1 MPDRK
6 PRRTPRLVLGVL
18 LLALAFGGCGGTTE
32 VVKTV
37 TVDRPVNVDP
47 DPAPSTP
54 SKSRK
59 ERRSEA
65 QPAPAAPSEYVSC
78 DANIEVKAATTT
90 CAFAQNTFWHYWT
103 SGASDAIQVYSAAA
117 GSAFDVSCTVRGSHV
132 ACSTTDGGEVR
143 FSQAALDLYSQTQA
157 DTYAGSHDLG
167 PDPYESLA
175 SPDPAPSAPQPLY
188 ETGGGNI
195 PNYENG
201 NGYRVQCNDGMYSQ
215 SGGIQGAC
223 SGHGGVAE

>member
-1 MPDRK
+1 LRS
-6 PRRTPRLVLGVL
+6 PRSRIAGLVAAV
-18 LLALAFGGCGGTTE
+18 ALVGAGGCGDTSE

-37 TVDRPVNVDP
+37 TVDRPVIVDR
-47 DPAPSTP
+47 DAAPSTP

-59 ERRSEA
+59 ERSSEERATPTARSG
-65 QPAPAAPSEYVSC
+65 YVSC

-90 CAFAQNTFWHYWT
+90 CAFAQNAFWHYWT
-103 SGASDAIQVYSAAA
+103 SGESDAIQVYSPAAR
-117 GSAFDVSCTVRGSHV
+117 STFDVSCTVRDSQIG
-132 ACSTTDGGEVR
+132 CSTTDGGEVR

-157 DTYAGSHDLG
+157 DAYAGSHDLG
-167 PDPYESLA
+167 PDPYESLPP
-175 SPDPAPSAPQPLY
+175 PDPAPPEPQPLY
-188 ETGGGNI
+188 NPDGGNI

-223 SGHGGVAE
+223 SGHGGVAP

>member
-1 MPDRK
+1 MRS
-6 PRRTPRLVLGVL
+6 PRTGIAG
-18 LLALAFGGCGGTTE
+18 LLAALALVGAGGCGDTTE

-37 TVDRPVNVDP
+37 TVDRPVTVGA
-47 DPAPSTP
+47 DPAPSPP

-59 ERRSEA
+59 KPSSEERTT
-65 QPAPAAPSEYVSC
+65 PAAPSGYVSC

-90 CAFAQNTFWHYWT
+90 CAFAQNAFWQYWT
-103 SGASDAIQVYSAAA
+103 SGESDAIQVYSPAASSTFA
-117 GSAFDVSCTVRGSHV
+117 VSCSVRASHIG
-132 ACSTTDGGEVR
+132 CSTTDGGEVR

-157 DTYAGSHDLG
+157 DAYAGSHDLG
-167 PDPYESLA
+167 PDPYESLPSA
-175 SPDPAPSAPQPLY
+175 EQAPSAPQPLY
-188 ETGGGNI
+188 DTGGGNI

-223 SGHGGVAE
+223 AGHGGVAE

>member
-1 MPDRK
+1 MSHRS
-6 PRRTPRLVLGVL
+6 
-18 LLALAFGGCGGTTE
+18 LLACAGLLVSVAFAGCGGTTE

-37 TVDRPVNVDP
+37 TVDRPVTVDP
-47 DPAPSTP
+47 DRAPSTQR
-54 SKSRK
+54 KSRT
-59 ERRSEA
+59 ERRSES
-65 QPAPAAPSEYVSC
+65 PATPAAPSVYVRC

-103 SGASDAIQVYSAAA
+103 SGASGAIQVYSPAA
-117 GSAFDVSCTVRGSHV
+117 GSTFDVSCAVRESQIG
-132 ACSTTDGGEVR
+132 CSTTDGGEVR

-157 DTYAGSHDLG
+157 DAYAGSHDLG

-175 SPDPAPSAPQPLY
+175 SPDAAPASPQPLY
-188 ETGGGNI
+188 NPGGGNI

-201 NGYRVQCNDGMYSQ
+201 NGYRVQCNDGMYSH

>member
-6 PRRTPRLVLGVL
+6 RRRKRRLVLGVL

-37 TVDRPVNVDP
+37 TVDRPVTVDP
-47 DPAPSTP
+47 GPAPSTP
-54 SKSRK
+54 SKKRK
-59 ERRSEA
+59 DRSSEGRTT
-65 QPAPAAPSEYVSC
+65 APAPSEYVSC

-103 SGASDAIQVYSAAA
+103 SGATDAIQVYSPAAR
-117 GSAFDVSCTVRGSHV
+117 STFDVSCTVRDSQIG
-132 ACSTTDGGEVR
+132 CSTTDGGEVR
-143 FSQAALDLYSQTQA
+143 FSQAALDLYSQAQA
-157 DTYAGSHDLG
+157 DNYAGSHDLG
-167 PDPYESLA
+167 PDPHESLPP
-175 SPDPAPSAPQPLY
+175 PDPAPSAPYNPD
-188 ETGGGNI
+188 GGNI

>member
-6 PRRTPRLVLGVL
+6 RPRKPPLVLGVL
-18 LLALAFGGCGGTTE
+18 PLAFALAFGGCGGTTE

-37 TVDRPVNVDP
+37 TVDRPVIAGS

-54 SKSRK
+54 SKKRK
-59 ERRSEA
+59 EQSSEGRA
-65 QPAPAAPSEYVSC
+65 TRAAPSGYVSC
-78 DANIEVKAATTT
+78 DANIDVKAATTT
-90 CAFAQNTFWHYWT
+90 CAFAQNAFWQYWT
-103 SGASDAIQVYSAAA
+103 SGESDAIQVYSPAA
-117 GSAFDVSCTVRGSHV
+117 SSTFKVSCTVRDSQIG
-132 ACSTTDGGEVR
+132 CSTTDGGEVR

-157 DTYAGSHDLG
+157 DAYAGSHDLG
-167 PDPYESLA
+167 PDPYGSL
-175 SPDPAPSAPQPLY
+175 PPPESAPYNPD
-188 ETGGGNI
+188 GDNI